1 VGYDDD
7 YRDGRY
13 YGWHH
18 RVMFRTLAGRCLTW
32 CGLGAGAQVLDVGCG
47 EGTVSECFAR
57 RGLDV
62 FGADTSRVGVR
73 IAAERARGNGYVY
86 PRYAVADV
94 WRLPVRAGAFDMVY
108 TRSFPPLM
116 EMLSRGDDAAVA
128 GLTRTMLACCRPGG
142 WLCIS
147 LPIPKPANRSR
158 YGIDFRDTSHA
169 ERAWAPFDAE
179 VYLLN
184 RLDMFVLGKRAFS
197 GAVSRLNRWW
207 LRVAPRG
214 GEIVVFIR
222 KDAPA

>member
-7 YRDGRY
+7 YRGGRY
-13 YGWHH
+13 YRWYH
-18 RVMFRTLAGRCLTW
+18 RVMFRTLVGRCLAR
-32 CGLGAGAQVLDVGCG
+32 CRIGAGSRLLDIGCG
-47 EGTVSECFAR
+47 EGTVSECFGR

-62 FGADTSRVGVR
+62 FGVDTSRVGIGV
-73 IAAERARGNGYVY
+73 AAARVGRQGGRR

-94 WRLPVRAGAFDMVY
+94 WRLPVRAESFDVVY

-116 EMLSRGDDAAVA
+116 EMLSDGDDAAVTD
-128 GLTRTMLACCRPGG
+128 LTRTMLACCRSGG

-158 YGIDFRDTSHA
+158 YRIDFRDASHA
-169 ERAWAPFDAE
+169 ERAWAAFGAE

-184 RLDMFVLGKRAFS
+184 RLDMFLLGQGAFS
-197 GAVSRLNRWW
+197 SVVSRLNRWW
-207 LRVAPRG
+207 LRAVPRG

-222 KDAPA
+222 KDAPV